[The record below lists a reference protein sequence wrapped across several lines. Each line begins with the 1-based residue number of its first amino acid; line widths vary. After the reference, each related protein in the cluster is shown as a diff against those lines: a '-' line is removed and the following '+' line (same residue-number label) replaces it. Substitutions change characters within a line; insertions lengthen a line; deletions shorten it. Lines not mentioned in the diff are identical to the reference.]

1 MKPNLEIDLFKTD
14 WIVSKC
20 INSDIYSQNLYAAM
34 CNNLFYKGYLDSGG
48 ISHLEEWSASWRTAG
63 GIVADIRNTT
73 IEDWSQKED
82 YIDYYCSGMADR
94 EGYLSESVVSDEVRQ
109 DLLKIGWTI
118 KPYEDKERL
127 EPGVYRNSW

>member
-1 MKPNLEIDLFKTD
+1 MKPNLDIDLFKTD

-20 INSDIYSQNLYAAM
+20 VNSDVYSQNLYAAI
-34 CNNLFYKGYLDSGG
+34 CNNLFYKED
-48 ISHLEEWSASWRTAG
+48 EEWSASWRTAG
-63 GIVADIRNTT
+63 GIVADLRNKG
-73 IEDWSQKED
+73 ES
-82 YIDYYCSGMADR
+82 YIDHYCSGMIDK
-94 EGYLSESVVSDEVRQ
+94 EGYAPEGFVTDEIRK